1 MTIDLNKTKIDLFAN
16 IDKMATP
23 NKNKKVVGKPYKV
36 VTLNN
41 VNNVGGN
48 GFIIMKCYYT
58 QSSNTI
64 ELTLKHDDFY
74 HLVVGK
80 ATSYGYHRESAA
92 LQDAL
97 DNLNVTLFDDDT
109 KQKQKFIDGRGEEIM
124 CHALLAIAKTLKWE
138 STIMNE
144 VYL

>member
-1 MTIDLNKTKIDLFAN
+1 MTIDINKTKIDLFAN

-23 NKNKKVVGKPYKV
+23 SKNKKVVGKPYKV

-41 VNNVGGN
+41 VGGN

-58 QSSNTI
+58 QFSNII
-64 ELTLKHDDFY
+64 ELELKLKRDDFC
-74 HLVVGK
+74 HRVVGK
-80 ATSYGYHRESAA
+80 ATDYGYHRESAA

-97 DNLNVTLFDDDT
+97 DNLNITLFDNDA
-109 KQKQKFIDGRGEEIM
+109 KQQFIDGRGDGIM
-124 CHALLAIAKTLKWE
+124 LDALLAIAKSSNWDTV
-138 STIMNE
+138 IMNE

>member
-1 MTIDLNKTKIDLFAN
+1 MTIDINKTKIDLVAN

-23 NKNKKVVGKPYKV
+23 IKLKKVVGKPYKV
-36 VTLNN
+36 VTL
-41 VNNVGGN
+41 NNVGGN

-74 HLVVGK
+74 HRVVGK
-80 ATSYGYHRESAA
+80 ATGYGYHRESAA

-97 DNLNVTLFDDDT
+97 DNLNVTLFDVDDA
-109 KQKQKFIDGRGEEIM
+109 KQQFIDGRGDTIM
-124 CHALLAIAKTLKWE
+124 RDALLAIAKTSKWE
-138 STIMNE
+138 LIIMNE

>member
-1 MTIDLNKTKIDLFAN
+1 MTIDINKTKIDLVAN

-23 NKNKKVVGKPYKV
+23 IKSKKVVGKPYKV
-36 VTLNN
+36 VTL
-41 VNNVGGN
+41 NNVGGN

-74 HLVVGK
+74 HRVVGK
-80 ATSYGYHRESAA
+80 ATGYGYHRESAA

-97 DNLNVTLFDDDT
+97 DNLNITLFDADA
-109 KQKQKFIDGRGEEIM
+109 KPQFIDGRGDGIM
-124 CHALLAIAKTLKWE
+124 RDALLAIAKTSNWQ
-138 STIMNE
+138 SIIMNE
-144 VYL
+144 IYL